1 MEDERELID
10 HARLGNRGAF
20 DALME
25 NSLPR
30 IWGVV
35 WRILRHQ
42 QDTEDVVQEV
52 YLAAW
57 RALPAFRGESQFT
70 TWLYKI
76 AVTRAI
82 NHLDRAGER
91 GRRSALPLDT
101 LGTGEVGLEPRSTSA
116 DPLQH
121 LEGREL
127 LRRLALCLPR
137 LPGGWRAVVSLRDGE
152 GLNYT
157 EIAEVLGLPLGTV
170 RSRLA
175 RARQALKDCI
185 EGVSA

>member
-1 MEDERELID
+1 MENERELID
-10 HARLGNRGAF
+10 RARLGDRGAF

-25 NSLPR
+25 HSLPR
-30 IWGVV
+30 VWAVI

-52 YLAAW
+52 FLAAW
-57 RALPAFRGESQFT
+57 RALPAFRGESQFS

-76 AVTRAI
+76 AVTRAV
-82 NHLDRAGER
+82 NHLDRVGER
-91 GRRSALPLDT
+91 GRRSALSL
-101 LGTGEVGLEPRSTSA
+101 ENMSVGDSAGEPRSASP
-116 DPLQH
+116 DPLQE

-137 LPGGWRAVVSLRDGE
+137 LPGSWRAVMSLRDGE
-152 GLNYT
+152 GLGYT
-157 EIAEVLGLPLGTV
+157 AIAGILGVPLGTV

-175 RARQALKDCI
+175 RARQALKECI